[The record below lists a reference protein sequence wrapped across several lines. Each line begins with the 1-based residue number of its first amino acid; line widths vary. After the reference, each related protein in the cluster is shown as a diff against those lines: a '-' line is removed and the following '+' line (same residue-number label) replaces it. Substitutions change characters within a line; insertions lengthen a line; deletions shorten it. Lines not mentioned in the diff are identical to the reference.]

1 MSAFETVARLLE
13 TRAGV
18 LLTADKA
25 YLVDSRLGPLAKELG
40 LPGVEALAVAT
51 REAGVATR
59 VVEAMLNNESYF
71 FRDAAAFEQLRSVIC
86 EVLVPRRA
94 VSRHLRIWS
103 AACSTGQEPYSLA
116 MLLDE
121 QPELAGWRVE
131 IVATD
136 LSGQAVAKAKAGLYS
151 QFEVQRGL
159 GIGRMMQWFAP
170 DGDGWRA
177 RDELRR
183 RVRFGTQNL
192 LSPFDALGR
201 FDLVLCRNALMYL
214 TPAVK
219 HDVLRRMARVVAA
232 DGWLL
237 LGAAE
242 TVLGVAD
249 AFEPDWVNRGLY
261 RPVGERVEL
270 LRA

>member
-1 MSAFETVARLLE
+1 VSAFATVARLME

-18 LLTADKA
+18 LLAVDKA
-25 YLVDSRLGPLAKELG
+25 YLLESRLGPLAKELG

-51 REAGVATR
+51 REAGVASR

-94 VSRHLRIWS
+94 QARSIRIWS

-116 MLLDE
+116 MLLGE

-136 LSGQAVAKAKAGLYS
+136 LSGQAVSRAKAGLYT

-159 GIGRMMQWFAP
+159 GIARMMRWFGP

-177 RDELRR
+177 SDDLRR
-183 RVRFGTQNL
+183 RVRFGVQNL
-192 LSPFDALGR
+192 LSPFEAMGR

-214 TPAVK
+214 TPVAK
-219 HDVLRRMARVVAA
+219 HDVLRRLARTVAD

-249 AFEPDWVNRGLY
+249 AFEPDWANRGLY
-261 RPVGERVEL
+261 RPVGERVAL
-270 LRA
+270 MRA